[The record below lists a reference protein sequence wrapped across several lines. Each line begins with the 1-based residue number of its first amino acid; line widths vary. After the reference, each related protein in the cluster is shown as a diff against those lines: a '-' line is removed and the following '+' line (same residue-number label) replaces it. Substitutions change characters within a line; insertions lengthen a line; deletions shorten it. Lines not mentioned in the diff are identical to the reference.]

1 MCIRDRVYHERNYD
15 TDSLPFFREFFLC
28 KKQNI
33 RKRQEDFM
41 SYTLESKTGKYIDT
55 PLTNFPVS
63 EDVWNRMMDV
73 TSSLMPLVTQYNE
86 YFLSLLQI

>member
-1 MCIRDRVYHERNYD
+1 
-15 TDSLPFFREFFLC
+15 
-28 KKQNI
+28 
-33 RKRQEDFM
+33 M
-41 SYTLESKTGKYIDT
+41 SYTLEAKTGKYIDT

-86 YFLSLLQI
+86 HFKQGNVTACMRRSSTGCAMQSSPCRDIS